1 MKKILL
7 TLGLTLFSASC
18 FAGKMSCEDL
28 KTKITT
34 KLDGKGVKNYVL
46 EVVDKNVETKNR
58 VVGSCEG
65 DTKKIIYHR
74 SKEKKEAE

>member
-1 MKKILL
+1 MKKVLL
-7 TLGLTLFSASC
+7 TLGLTLFSASS
-18 FAGKMSCEDL
+18 FAGKMSCDDL

-34 KLDGKGVKNYVL
+34 KLDGKGIKNYVL